1 MQERHKQ
8 LTEMN
13 QCGIHSQAQLQKK
26 ELEDVNLP
34 REKEKQEESSRR
46 KLCEIG
52 EHAQLH
58 ESVRQEIKSKRQLHE
73 VERHMKDA
81 PGELQEKN
89 NSYITRKFNCLR

>member
-13 QCGIHSQAQLQKK
+13 QCGINSQAQLQKK

-46 KLCEIG
+46 KLC
-52 EHAQLH
+52 
-58 ESVRQEIKSKRQLHE
+58 
-73 VERHMKDA
+73 
-81 PGELQEKN
+81 
-89 NSYITRKFNCLR
+89 

>member
-34 REKEKQEESSRR
+34 REKEKQEESSQR

-58 ESVRQEIKSKRQLHE
+58 ESVGQEIKSKRQLHE

>member
-34 REKEKQEESSRR
+34 REKRKTRGKLTKKIVLDRR
-46 KLCEIG
+46 
-52 EHAQLH
+52 A
-58 ESVRQEIKSKRQLHE
+58 R
-73 VERHMKDA
+73 A
-81 PGELQEKN
+81 
-89 NSYITRKFNCLR
+89 ITRERRTRNKVQKTTARGREAYERRTRRVTRKK